1 MGGSLPNRA
10 APAHVPRVMAI
21 ADDFRHTSRARP
33 RPTIPF
39 MRAHWVLMAAGFL
52 VWAIAG
58 TRVLF
63 SLAQRDAAPETVI
76 DLLAWLAFIGAFL
89 VHAWPAS
96 RRGDRWRAAPLA
108 VQALCAIRLA
118 YSAGGEGMEIALL
131 VMVAGQLPGCV
142 SASTAFVWIFAQTAA
157 VLAARVVNGPAPSLT
172 WSVMFFGSYLSFQLF
187 ALGAASLAESE
198 RSAREALAAAH
209 QELQRMQG
217 LAVETARHAER
228 LRIARDLHDSLGHR
242 LTALGLTLE
251 AARHVPAPEVQAKVA
266 EARGLAS
273 ALIDDL
279 RSSVGDIRDN
289 EAPELRSLLEGL
301 GRSVT
306 SPRVVV
312 DVADSLRITS
322 PEATTSLFR
331 MSQEIVTN
339 AARHAGATELR
350 LTLRA
355 AGDEVLLEGVDNGA
369 AGDPGSPGNGLTG
382 IRERARLLGGDAEW
396 SAAASGGFKVT
407 ARLPLARLA

>member
-1 MGGSLPNRA
+1 
-10 APAHVPRVMAI
+10 
-21 ADDFRHTSRARP
+21 
-33 RPTIPF
+33 
-39 MRAHWVLMAAGFL
+39 MAAGLL

-58 TRVLF
+58 LRVIAT
-63 SLAQRDAAPETVI
+63 LARTGPAPGALL
-76 DLLAWLAFIGAFL
+76 DLVAWLLFLAAFL
-89 VHAWPAS
+89 VHAWPS
-96 RRGDRWRAAPLA
+96 STRGDRFRAAPVV
-108 VQALCAIRLA
+108 VQSLCAIRLA
-118 YSAGGEGMEIALL
+118 YSAGGKGMEIALL

-142 SASTAFVWIFAQTAA
+142 SANTAFGWIAVQTTAILLAQ
-157 VLAARVVNGPAPSLT
+157 VLTGSPPSLARG
-172 WSVMFFGSYLSFQLF
+172 VMFFGSYLSFQMF

-198 RSAREALAAAH
+198 REAREALAEANLGL
-209 QELQRMQG
+209 ERMHG

-251 AARHVPAPEVQAKVA
+251 AARHVPSSQVQGKVA
-266 EARGLAS
+266 EARALAS

-306 SPRVVV
+306 SPRVIVEV
-312 DVADSLRITS
+312 EDSVRITS

-350 LTLRA
+350 LSLRA
-355 AGDEVLLEGVDNGA
+355 VGDEVLLEGVDNGTGPDA
-369 AGDPGSPGNGLTG
+369 SVAGNGLTG
-382 IRERARLLGGDAEW
+382 IRERARLLGGDAFW
-396 SAAASGGFKVT
+396 STGAGGGFRVM
-407 ARLPLARLA
+407 ARVPLARLS

>member
-1 MGGSLPNRA
+1 MG
-10 APAHVPRVMAI
+10 
-21 ADDFRHTSRARP
+21 
-33 RPTIPF
+33 
-39 MRAHWVLMAAGFL
+39 AGFL
-52 VWAIAG
+52 VWGIAG
-58 TRVLF
+58 TRVIS
-63 SLAQRDAAPETVI
+63 SLIQRGPAPETLI
-76 DLLAWLAFIGAFL
+76 DLVAWLAFIAAFL
-89 VHAWPAS
+89 VHAWPTS
-96 RRGDRWRAAPLA
+96 TRGDRYRAAPLV

-118 YSAGGEGMEIALL
+118 TSAGGEGMEIALL

-142 SASTAFVWIFAQTAA
+142 SPKAAFAWIFVQTSA
-157 VLAARVVNGPAPSLT
+157 VLVAQMLSGPTPSLT

-198 RSAREALAAAH
+198 REAREALAAANL
-209 QELQRMQG
+209 ELERMHG
-217 LAVETARHAER
+217 LAIETARHAER

-251 AARHVPAPEVQAKVA
+251 AARHLPPSEVQTKVV

-279 RSSVGDIRDN
+279 RSSVGIIRDN
-289 EAPELRSLLEGL
+289 ETPELRSLLEGL

-355 AGDEVLLEGVDNGA
+355 VGDEALLEGVDNGTG
-369 AGDPGSPGNGLTG
+369 GDPNLPGNGLTG

-396 SAAASGGFKVT
+396 SAAASGGFRVL
-407 ARLPLARLA
+407 ARVPLARLA

>member
-1 MGGSLPNRA
+1 
-10 APAHVPRVMAI
+10 
-21 ADDFRHTSRARP
+21 
-33 RPTIPF
+33 
-39 MRAHWVLMAAGFL
+39 MAAGLL

-58 TRVLF
+58 LRVIAT
-63 SLAQRDAAPETVI
+63 LARTGPAPGALL
-76 DLLAWLAFIGAFL
+76 DLVAWLLFLAAFL
-89 VHAWPAS
+89 VHAWPS
-96 RRGDRWRAAPLA
+96 STRGDRFRAAPVV
-108 VQALCAIRLA
+108 VQSLCAIRLA

-142 SASTAFVWIFAQTAA
+142 SANTAFGWIAVQTTAILLAQ
-157 VLAARVVNGPAPSLT
+157 VLTGSPPSLARGI
-172 WSVMFFGSYLSFQLF
+172 MFFGSYLSFQMF

-198 RSAREALAAAH
+198 REAREALAEANLGL
-209 QELQRMQG
+209 ERMHG

-251 AARHVPAPEVQAKVA
+251 AARHVPSSQVQGKVA
-266 EARGLAS
+266 EARALAS

-306 SPRVVV
+306 SPRVIVEV
-312 DVADSLRITS
+312 EDSVRITS

-350 LTLRA
+350 LSLRA
-355 AGDEVLLEGVDNGA
+355 VGDEVLLEGVDNGTGPDA
-369 AGDPGSPGNGLTG
+369 SVAGNGLTG
-382 IRERARLLGGDAEW
+382 IRERARLLGGDAFW
-396 SAAASGGFKVT
+396 STGAGGGFRVM
-407 ARLPLARLA
+407 ARVPLARLS

>member
-1 MGGSLPNRA
+1 
-10 APAHVPRVMAI
+10 
-21 ADDFRHTSRARP
+21 
-33 RPTIPF
+33 
-39 MRAHWVLMAAGFL
+39 MAAGFL

-58 TRVLF
+58 IRVVS
-63 SLAQRDAAPETVI
+63 SLVRRGAAPEALI
-76 DLLAWLAFIGAFL
+76 DLGAWLVFIGAFL
-89 VHAWPAS
+89 VHTWPAS
-96 RRGDRWRAAPLA
+96 RRGDRFRAAPLL

-142 SASTAFVWIFAQTAA
+142 SPRAALAWIFAQTSA
-157 VLAARVVNGPAPSLT
+157 VLTAQVLSGPAPSLLWT
-172 WSVMFFGSYLSFQLF
+172 VMFSGSYLSFQLF

-198 RSAREALAAAH
+198 REAREALAAANL
-209 QELQRMQG
+209 ELERMHG
-217 LAVETARHAER
+217 LAIETARHAER

-251 AARHVPAPEVQAKVA
+251 AARHVPASLVQTKVG

-301 GRSVT
+301 GRSVA

-312 DVADSLRITS
+312 EVADSLRITS

-350 LTLRA
+350 LSLRA
-355 AGDEVLLEGVDNGA
+355 VGEEVVLEGVDNGS
-369 AGDPGSPGNGLTG
+369 PGELALPGNGLTG
-382 IRERARLLGGDAEW
+382 IRERARLLGGDACW
-396 SAAASGGFKVT
+396 STAGSGGFRVM
-407 ARLPLARLA
+407 ARVPLARLA

>member
-1 MGGSLPNRA
+1 MLAGALVWSIAGIRVVSALSRGGGSA
-10 APAHVPRVMAI
+10 AALT
-21 ADDFRHTSRARP
+21 D
-33 RPTIPF
+33 
-39 MRAHWVLMAAGFL
+39 
-52 VWAIAG
+52 
-58 TRVLF
+58 
-63 SLAQRDAAPETVI
+63 LA
-76 DLLAWLAFIGAFL
+76 AWLVFIAAFL
-89 VHAWPAS
+89 FHVWRES
-96 RRGDRWRAAPLA
+96 RGLMGARVAALA
-108 VQALCAIRLA
+108 AQSVCGIILA
-118 YSAGGEGMEIALL
+118 NSAGGTGMEIALL
-131 VMVAGQLPGCV
+131 VMVAGQLPGCIPMQAALGWILV
-142 SASTAFVWIFAQTAA
+142 QTSAVFVGQIAGARSISWTGA
-157 VLAARVVNGPAPSLT
+157 VL
-172 WSVMFFGSYLSFQLF
+172 FFGSYTSFQLF

-198 RSAREALAAAH
+198 RAAREALAVAKLKLEAMH
-209 QELQRMQG
+209 G
-217 LAVETARHAER
+217 LAIETARHAER

-251 AARHVPAPEVQAKVA
+251 AARHVPASDVQTKVA

-289 EAPELRSLLEGL
+289 ETPELRSLLEGL
-301 GRSVT
+301 GRNVT

-331 MSQEIVTN
+331 MTQEIVTN

-355 AGDEVLLEGVDNGA
+355 VGDDVVLEGVDNGS
-369 AGDPGSPGNGLTG
+369 AGDSSSPGNGLTG

-396 SAAASGGFKVT
+396 SEAANGGFRVM
-407 ARLPLARLA
+407 ARVPLARLA

>member
-1 MGGSLPNRA
+1 MHAGS
-10 APAHVPRVMAI
+10 I
-21 ADDFRHTSRARP
+21 
-33 RPTIPF
+33 
-39 MRAHWVLMAAGFL
+39 LMLAGTL
-52 VWAIAG
+52 VWSIAG
-58 TRVLF
+58 IRVITVL
-63 SLAQRDAAPETVI
+63 SREGVTTAALI
-76 DLLAWLAFIGAFL
+76 DLAAWLAFMAAFL
-89 VHAWPAS
+89 FHVWRDS
-96 RRGDRWRAAPLA
+96 RGLKGARVAALVTQAVCGIILA
-108 VQALCAIRLA
+108 N
-118 YSAGGEGMEIALL
+118 SAGGTGMEIALL

-142 SASTAFVWIFAQTAA
+142 PMRAALAWIFIQTSAVFLAQMAGARSISSVSWTGA
-157 VLAARVVNGPAPSLT
+157 VL
-172 WSVMFFGSYLSFQLF
+172 FFGSYLSFQLF

-198 RSAREALAAAH
+198 REARAALNAAKL
-209 QELQRMQG
+209 ELERMHG
-217 LAVETARHAER
+217 LAIETARHAER

-251 AARHVPAPEVQAKVA
+251 AARHIPPADVQAKVA

-312 DVADSLRITS
+312 EVADSLRITS

-350 LTLRA
+350 LTLRTV
-355 AGDEVLLEGVDNGA
+355 GDDVLLEGIDNGA
-369 AGDPGSPGNGLTG
+369 SGETSSPGNGLTG

-396 SAAASGGFKVT
+396 SAAANGGFRVM
-407 ARLPLARLA
+407 ARVPLARLA